1 MRTSEQMRS
10 TKETRVTVRL
20 ALDGGDVAIDTG
32 IGFFDHMLQA
42 FAVHGGFG
50 LEVAVKGD
58 LEVDCH
64 HTIEDTG
71 IVLGRAFC
79 EALGD
84 KSGIARYG
92 SFLIPMD
99 ETLASAAVDVSGRP
113 FLVFNATFPEERV
126 GGFDTCMC
134 GEFFRAFAMNAGITL
149 HLNVPYGGNSHHQI
163 EALFKA
169 AAHALSQAVAEIGK
183 GTLSTKGT
191 LEYTDAGRQMSD
203 FRKRSFVMLI
213 FPAIDIKNGA
223 CVRLYQGELATA
235 EQVADSALEAAKGFR
250 AAGAD
255 WVHMVDLD
263 GAVEGARK
271 NTGVFLEVARES
283 GLKVEVG
290 GGIRTIA
297 DIDFYLENGISR
309 VILGSV
315 ALRDAALVRQA
326 VAAYGEKI
334 AVGIDARDGMV
345 AAEGWVETSTVSDVE
360 LARRMEQAG
369 VRCLIC
375 TDIAR
380 DGMLSGPNIVQL
392 ARIQQAV
399 GCDLVASGGVTDLS
413 DIIALRDCGLYGAI
427 CGRSIYKGTLDLRQ
441 AIQIADDRQ

>member
-1 MRTSEQMRS
+1 
-10 TKETRVTVRL
+10 
-20 ALDGGDVAIDTG
+20 
-32 IGFFDHMLQA
+32 
-42 FAVHGGFG
+42 
-50 LEVAVKGD
+50 
-58 LEVDCH
+58 
-64 HTIEDTG
+64 
-71 IVLGRAFC
+71 
-79 EALGD
+79 
-84 KSGIARYG
+84 
-92 SFLIPMD
+92 
-99 ETLASAAVDVSGRP
+99 
-113 FLVFNATFPEERV
+113 
-126 GGFDTCMC
+126 
-134 GEFFRAFAMNAGITL
+134 
-149 HLNVPYGGNSHHQI
+149 
-163 EALFKA
+163 
-169 AAHALSQAVAEIGK
+169 
-183 GTLSTKGT
+183 
-191 LEYTDAGRQMSD
+191 
-203 FRKRSFVMLI
+203 MLI

-235 EQVADSALEAAKGFR
+235 EQVADSALEAAKSFR
-250 AAGAD
+250 AAGAE

-315 ALRDAALVRQA
+315 ALRDASLVREA

-360 LARRMEQAG
+360 LARRMEQTG

-380 DGMLSGPNIVQL
+380 DGMLSGPNIGQL
-392 ARIQQAV
+392 TRIQQAV